1 MVKVAL
7 IASAHGLS
15 EGVCIELFPAAVEET
30 PYETVVE
37 GRQVTNHVLERVEA
51 FALTGVD
58 DGVGVVFLHSM
69 TGEVE
74 CDSRSFTSLVA
85 CI

>member
-7 IASAHGLS
+7 AAGAHGLI
-15 EGVCIELFPAAVEET
+15 EGVCIELFSAAVEET
-30 PYETVVE
+30 PYEAVVE

-58 DGVGVVFLHSM
+58 DGVGEVLLHSM
-69 TGEVE
+69 TGVVE
-74 CDSRSFTSLVA
+74 RDSRSFASLVA
-85 CI
+85 CV